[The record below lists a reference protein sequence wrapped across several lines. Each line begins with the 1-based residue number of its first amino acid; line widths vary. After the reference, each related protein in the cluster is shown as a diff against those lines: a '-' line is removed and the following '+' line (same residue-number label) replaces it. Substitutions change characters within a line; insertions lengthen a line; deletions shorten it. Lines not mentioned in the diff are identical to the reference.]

1 MDTSRVRHLVRLAIL
16 VLAVAS
22 FTGVLSLMCRV
33 LAKRDYVIP
42 GAIWVQTQFFGEAP
56 LFWF

>member
-1 MDTSRVRHLVRLAIL
+1 MVRLAIL